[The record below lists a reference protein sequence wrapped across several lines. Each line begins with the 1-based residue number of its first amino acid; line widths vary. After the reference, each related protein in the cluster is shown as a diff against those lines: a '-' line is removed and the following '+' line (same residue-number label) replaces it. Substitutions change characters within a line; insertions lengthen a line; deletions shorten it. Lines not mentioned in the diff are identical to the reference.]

1 MTYFHNVFAIKDDAT
16 TFIYLNQTNKRSSR
30 ACRTLRPLSSVRSVP
45 EVFSHTASVR
55 SAQFSHFLS
64 ANLSSRQ
71 TVGLVARILCV
82 GFFSAIKCDC
92 AMSSSSGEETAV
104 VALTLAAEEDDLG

>member
-1 MTYFHNVFAIKDDAT
+1 KTSSEKAGINHKVQIYNCPTTAPYF
-16 TFIYLNQTNKRSSR
+16 L
-30 ACRTLRPLSSVRSVP
+30 ACRTLRLLSSVRSVP